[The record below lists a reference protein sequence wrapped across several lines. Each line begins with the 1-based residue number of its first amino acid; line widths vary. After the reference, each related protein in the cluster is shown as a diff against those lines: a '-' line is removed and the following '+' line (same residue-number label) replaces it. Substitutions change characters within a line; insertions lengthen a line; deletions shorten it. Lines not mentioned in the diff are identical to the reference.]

1 MKDDRGE
8 LDLTKMIE
16 DLTTKLKSVK
26 EDLESHR
33 ELNSNLK
40 RELQQVKTDNV
51 ILADDNAILYDRLR
65 TLGK

>member
-16 DLTTKLKSVK
+16 DLTTKLKGVK
-26 EDLESHR
+26 EDLESQR
-33 ELNSNLK
+33 KLNSNLK
-40 RELQQVKTDNV
+40 KELQQVKTDNV

-65 TLGK
+65 ALGK

>member
-8 LDLTKMIE
+8 LDLSKQIE

-26 EDLESHR
+26 EDLESQR

-65 TLGK
+65 ELGK

>member
-8 LDLTKMIE
+8 LDLTRMIE
-16 DLTTKLKSVK
+16 ALTTKLKSVK
-26 EDLESHR
+26 EDLESQR

-40 RELQQVKTDNV
+40 KELQQVKTDNV

-65 TLGK
+65 QLGR

>member
-16 DLTTKLKSVK
+16 DLTTKLKGVN
-26 EDLESHR
+26 EDLESQR

-65 TLGK
+65 QLGR

>member
-8 LDLTKMIE
+8 LALTKMIE

-26 EDLESHR
+26 EDLESQR

-40 RELQQVKTDNV
+40 KELQQVKTDNV

>member
-16 DLTTKLKSVK
+16 DLTTKLKGVK
-26 EDLESHR
+26 EDLESQR
-33 ELNSNLK
+33 KLNSNLK

-65 TLGK
+65 QLGR

>member
-16 DLTTKLKSVK
+16 DLTTKLKVVK
-26 EDLESHR
+26 EDLESQR
-33 ELNSNLK
+33 KLNSNLK
-40 RELQQVKTDNV
+40 KELQQVKTDNV

-65 TLGK
+65 QLGR

>member
-16 DLTTKLKSVK
+16 DLTTKLKGVK
-26 EDLESHR
+26 EDLESQR
-33 ELNSNLK
+33 KLNSNLK
-40 RELQQVKTDNV
+40 KELQQVKTDNV

-65 TLGK
+65 QLGR

>member
-8 LDLTKMIE
+8 LDLTKQI
-16 DLTTKLKSVK
+16 DNLTSELKSVK
-26 EDLESHR
+26 KDLESQR

-65 TLGK
+65 QLGR

>member
-26 EDLESHR
+26 EDLESQR
-33 ELNSNLK
+33 KLNSNLK
-40 RELQQVKTDNV
+40 RELQQVKIDNV

-65 TLGK
+65 QLGR

>member
-16 DLTTKLKSVK
+16 DLTTKLKGVK
-26 EDLESHR
+26 EDLESQR
-33 ELNSNLK
+33 KLNSNLK
-40 RELQQVKTDNV
+40 KELQQVKTDNV

>member
-8 LDLTKMIE
+8 LDLSKQIE

-26 EDLESHR
+26 EDLESQR

-40 RELQQVKTDNV
+40 RELHQVKTDNV

-65 TLGK
+65 ELGR

>member
-16 DLTTKLKSVK
+16 DLTTKLKGVK
-26 EDLESHR
+26 EDLESQR
-33 ELNSNLK
+33 KLNSNLK
-40 RELQQVKTDNV
+40 KELQQVKTDNV

-65 TLGK
+65 TFGK